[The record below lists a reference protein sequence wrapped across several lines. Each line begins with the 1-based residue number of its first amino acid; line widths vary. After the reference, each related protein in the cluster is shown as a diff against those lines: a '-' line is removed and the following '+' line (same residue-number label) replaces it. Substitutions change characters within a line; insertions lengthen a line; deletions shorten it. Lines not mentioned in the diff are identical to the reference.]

1 MIGSHSGKTLFT
13 APAETSAEKLWRK
26 TGSGH
31 PLSATVE
38 NVKNLLRFSASKPA
52 VSPWKELLYFRN
64 LCSVMP
70 SFSARIYCHYH

>member
-13 APAETSAEKLWRK
+13 APAETSIEKLRRK
-26 TGSGH
+26 LASGH
-31 PLSATVE
+31 QFQTAAE
-38 NVKNLLRFSASKPA
+38 NVKNFLRFSASKPA